1 MLPPLVSPSVAEHTT
16 SNANS
21 QHPLPL
27 SVSPSASV
35 VGNITPRSQHHS
47 GNSASALSPFV
58 AANLIM
64 ATPPAD
70 AGLSG
75 LHGNYDDE
83 PSSDSLPDFE

>member
-1 MLPPLVSPSVAEHTT
+1 MQILNIHCHFQCLHLPH
-16 SNANS
+16 
-21 QHPLPL
+21 
-27 SVSPSASV
+27 
-35 VGNITPRSQHHS
+35 
-47 GNSASALSPFV
+47 SASALSPFV